1 MATASPEV
9 ITVEQAVAEARV
21 MAAGPG
27 RRLLGLTGPP
37 GSGKSTVS
45 AELLAELPAG
55 SAVVVPMDGFH
66 LAQAELE
73 RLGRADRK
81 GAPDTFDAAGFV
93 ALLARLRSCGSGA
106 GAGGPSTGPDAAR
119 DCRPGT
125 AGGDAVVYAPLFR
138 REIEEPI
145 ACALPVP
152 VDVPLVVVEGN
163 YLLLDDGDWARVRPL
178 LDACWY
184 VDLDDAVRVERLIAR
199 HVVHGRSPEA
209 AAEWV
214 LRSDEANARVIAASR
229 ARADRIVHR

>member
-1 MATASPEV
+1 MTDTLTREAALLEA
-9 ITVEQAVAEARV
+9 AVL
-21 MAAGPG
+21 AAGPG

-37 GSGKSTVS
+37 GAGKSTVS
-45 AELLAELPAG
+45 AALLTALPPGGAQ
-55 SAVVVPMDGFH
+55 VVPMDGFH

-93 ALLARLRSCGSGA
+93 ALLERLR
-106 GAGGPSTGPDAAR
+106 AR
-119 DCRPGT
+119 Q
-125 AGGDAVVYAPLFR
+125 DAVVYAPLFR

-152 VDVPLVVVEGN
+152 SEVPLLLVEGN

-184 VDLDDAVRVERLIAR
+184 VDVDDEVRVQRLITR
-199 HVVHGRSPEA
+199 HVEHGRTARA
-209 AAEWV
+209 ARDWV
-214 LRSDEANARVIAASR
+214 LRSDEANARAVAATR
-229 ARADRIVHR
+229 GLADRLVHW